1 MLKRVPLK
9 LSLLI
14 GSIFIGLDQLVKFL
28 LVYNSW
34 GYSMNKGL
42 PFVGDHFLISIGLYI
57 LLFIT
62 LVFLIFKTGLASK
75 ESLNIPIILVLSGVI
90 SNLVDRLLRG
100 GVIDFIDVKIWPVFN
115 LADIFITLGL
125 VWLCFVFLFRKA

>member
-1 MLKRVPLK
+1 
-9 LSLLI
+9 
-14 GSIFIGLDQLVKFL
+14 
-28 LVYNSW
+28 
-34 GYSMNKGL
+34 MNKGL
-42 PFVGDHFLISIGLYI
+42 PFVGDDFLISIGLYI

>member
-34 GYSMNKGL
+34 EYSMNKGL
-42 PFVGDHFLISIGLYI
+42 PFVGDDFLISIGLYI